1 MLWVTLFIIAPSI
14 VVLNARTFVV
24 MHRDDPGPRPMRELY
39 DTRRP
44 E

>member
-1 MLWVTLFIIAPSI
+1 MLWVALSISATSI
-14 VVLNARTFVV
+14 VVLIARTFLVV
-24 MHRDDPGPRPMRELY
+24 HRDDPGPRPMRELY